1 MTPVPN
7 RWNYI
12 LLGDSSA
19 YDYTFSADIKRTKG
33 SEQIELRVRDNGLS
47 SEQNDYIGMTIG
59 TGVID
64 FYRQAGGVRDTLRT
78 PVVYPFQSNRWY
90 NVKIDC
96 KEDKISCFV
105 NDTLIHQIT
114 LPSIPSLVSTAALD
128 KEKGK
133 IILKVINTT
142 QHEEKTA
149 LHIGGFSIKNTIE
162 VIELAG
168 EPNARNTFDD
178 PYRIQPQTKE
188 FSFSPGGQK
197 VYSFPPNSISI
208 IKLEID
214 K

>member
-1 MTPVPN
+1 M
-7 RWNYI
+7 
-12 LLGDSSA
+12 
-19 YDYTFSADIKRTKG
+19 
-33 SEQIELRVRDNGLS
+33 
-47 SEQNDYIGMTIG
+47 
-59 TGVID
+59 
-64 FYRQAGGVRDTLRT
+64 
-78 PVVYPFQSNRWY
+78 
-90 NVKIDC
+90 
-96 KEDKISCFV
+96 